1 MLDYNFH
8 EVLLRIKDYPSE
20 YRDICQSHWTS
31 RKSEAKEYSINEM
44 WQLIESICGSFSSEY
59 VPIINS
65 IKSDVIMSVY
75 TTVLYSL
82 TPTIQIND
90 LVNAFIDSDP
100 SNAEENK
107 ANTKR
112 RLDTICKDLES
123 NVTQL
128 YFSTH
133 NNNFNGMHY
142 FLPFWDSTKELK
154 VFNSLDFYTYIKAY
168 KHWPNYP
175 QNQYGM
181 TFNEW
186 YKEMF
191 SIFTFIGT
199 SATSPTEREH
209 SSYVFEQLFHP
220 GKFMRNVMD
229 NIQTIEDDF
238 NSIKMPTR
246 ERSMILSIPLAVM
259 PGQLQ
264 NTIKNP
270 YFKSL
275 NDFIGDYNNP
285 IKKLAFR
292 NYLYKAFFYQGYLF
306 PLVKTLLSYLLFL
319 EYTDSENYNLKGIEE
334 TLKSYITEH
343 IEEFNYTNPLKTL
356 FNSFAIQSYPKK
368 DTAQK
373 ELLFIHS
380 NTEKRNNISVET
392 FEINYTYNF
401 FLQNPIRDIFNTRN
415 YYQNFSIGLEEY
427 LNVSTQTILYR
438 AEQIKDSYTPNYEAF
453 KKKGL

>member
-8 EVLLRIKDYPSE
+8 EILLRIKDYPSE
-20 YRDICQSHWTS
+20 YRDLCQSHRAS
-31 RKSEAKEYSINEM
+31 IKAEAKAYSIDEM
-44 WQLIESICGSFSSEY
+44 WQLIESICGSFSSEF
-59 VPIINS
+59 VPVINS
-65 IKSDVIMSVY
+65 IKSEILISVY
-75 TTVLYSL
+75 TTVLYTL
-82 TPTIQIND
+82 TPAIQVND

-112 RLDTICKDLES
+112 RLDTICKDLKS
-123 NVTQL
+123 NVTSL

-133 NNNFNGMHY
+133 YNNFNAMHY
-142 FLPFWDSTKELK
+142 FLPFWDSTRELK
-154 VFNSLDFYTYIKAY
+154 VFNPLDFYTYIKAY

-191 SIFTFIGT
+191 SIFTLISST
-199 SATSPTEREH
+199 ATSPTEREL

-220 GKFMRNVMD
+220 GKFMRNAVD
-229 NIQTIEDDF
+229 SIQIVKEEF

-246 ERSMILSIPLAVM
+246 ERFMTLTIPLATI
-259 PGQLQ
+259 PEQLQ
-264 NTIKNP
+264 DTIKNP

-275 NDFIGDYNNP
+275 SDYLTDYNNP

-292 NYLYKAFFYQGYLF
+292 NYLYKAFFYQGCIF
-306 PLVKTLLSYLLFL
+306 PLVKTLFSYLLFL
-319 EYTDSENYNLKGIEE
+319 EYSDNENYNLKEIAE
-334 TLKSYITEH
+334 TLNSYITEH
-343 IEEFNYTNPLKTL
+343 IEKFNYTDSLKTL
-356 FNSFAIQSYPKK
+356 FNSFSIQSYPKK
-368 DTAQK
+368 DKAQK